1 MTNIENTWYD
11 RKLVK
16 EIIKPN
22 ITAIRSRYDTKEQ
35 LLLNNGDLVIR
46 NMRFNDMFPSKDSNN
61 TQHKVEGS
69 EAHRPD
75 VIAYNVYGDP
85 RLAWVILSA
94 NNISDIFD
102 LEAGMIITIPSSIS
116 LYKSGGVMSK

>member
-1 MTNIENTWYD
+1 MANIENTWYD

-46 NMRFNDMFPSKDSNN
+46 NMRFNDMFPAKDSNN

-69 EAHRPD
+69 EVHRPD